1 MRMELA
7 TRYHPL
13 LVTMHWLLA
22 LLIFAALI
30 IGFVWLSAI
39 PNTDPQKIRVLLV
52 HMSVGMLI
60 LALMIFRFIVRMRT
74 SRPPAAKTG
83 YLLADRLAPLVH
95 YSFYLVVLLMIATGY
110 TTAILAGLNRIVF
123 QGTGEPLPPH
133 FGKYPSFVAH
143 SYLAWL
149 LMGLI
154 ALHVLDALY
163 HQFVRKDGV
172 LRRMLFGKGMIEA
185 TSPASR

>member
-1 MRMELA
+1 MRRA
-7 TRYHPL
+7 HP
-13 LVTMHWLLA
+13 
-22 LLIFAALI
+22 
-30 IGFVWLSAI
+30 
-39 PNTDPQKIRVLLV
+39 
-52 HMSVGMLI
+52 
-60 LALMIFRFIVRMRT
+60 
-74 SRPPAAKTG
+74 
-83 YLLADRLAPLVH
+83 
-95 YSFYLVVLLMIATGY
+95 
-110 TTAILAGLNRIVF
+110 
-123 QGTGEPLPPH
+123 GEPLPPH

-185 TSPASR
+185 FASKPLSTTSRWASK